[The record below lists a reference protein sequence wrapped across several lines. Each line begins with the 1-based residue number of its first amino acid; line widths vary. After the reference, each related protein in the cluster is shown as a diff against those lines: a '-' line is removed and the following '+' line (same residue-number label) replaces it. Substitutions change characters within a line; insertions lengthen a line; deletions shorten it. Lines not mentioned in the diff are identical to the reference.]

1 MNLCI
6 SLFKLTL
13 NGERSFAFW
22 RSTTIERKLPLVPMR
37 ILFFIAL
44 FWACFA
50 GLHPQ
55 SLHPTAAAWKWADST
70 MKELTPRQR
79 AAQLFM
85 VAAYSTKGTEPQGQL
100 LDLIQNQGIGG
111 LIFMQGGPGRQLL
124 LTRQYQAAAKLP
136 LLISAD
142 AEWGLAMRLDSTFS
156 FPYAMTLGAIQDVQL
171 VRKTAEHLAFH
182 CRRIGVTMNMAP
194 VVDVNV
200 NPKNPIINGRSFGE
214 NPKRVAALGTAFMQ
228 GLQSGKV
235 MASAKH
241 FPGHGD
247 TEKDSHL
254 TLPEVPHQR
263 PRLDSVELMPFR
275 ELIKQRCASVMVAH
289 LSVPALTGRSEK
301 PTTLSNKVVTQLL
314 KKEFGFEGLAIT
326 DALNMK
332 GVAEQNQPGAVDVE
346 ALLAGNDILLFSEN
360 VPKAL
365 NLIEE
370 KLKNGSLH
378 QADINEKCRKILAY
392 KFMLG
397 LAHDKS
403 PSMAGLQKDLHRD
416 IDRRLMFEI
425 YEKAITL
432 LQNQNDI
439 IPFKRLDTLK
449 PVLIEIGKSEGP
461 EFFNR
466 LNDYMPVQRLS
477 IPEDAAS
484 DQIEE
489 LLQQSNRYNLA
500 IIALHRPGEKPF
512 RTKNWSSSAKNMAE
526 RLQQRMTTVLVHFSL
541 PYHLLSLGNI
551 KKHKAILQAFQDV
564 PASRDMAA
572 QALFGGIGLNG
583 RLPVSLP
590 GLFSEGSGID
600 TKGGL
605 RLRYAEPEDVGINS
619 EDLLPLDAFMAESI
633 KNGHFP
639 GAQILAA
646 KNGTVFLQKSF
657 GHLDY
662 VENTPTTNSHLFDLA
677 SITKVAGCLPQLMR
691 LVDEGK
697 LDLNQTLGFY
707 LPELASSNKAPLV
720 LRDILSHQARL
731 MAWIP
736 FYKKTLDNG
745 SLKTDFYRYQPEP
758 GFELPV
764 AKNLFCLN
772 SLPDSILL
780 WAIES
785 PLLPEKKYLYSDLG
799 YYFLTRIVE
808 RLSENKNL
816 EYLHRQKIALPLG
829 AHSLTFNPSLYLSD
843 TMVAPTE
850 NDLVF
855 RKQLIRGFV
864 HDQGAAM
871 CGGVAGHAGLFSTA
885 NDLAKLI
892 QMFLN
897 MGEYGGE
904 RFIQDSTLKEFVKC
918 QFCKDGNRRAIGFDK
933 PSPDGNGGTACDCVS
948 YLSFGHSGFT
958 GTLVWADPLHNLLF
972 IFLSNRVYPDAEN
985 NGIIKEEIRAK
996 AQQIVYH
1003 AING

>member
-1 MNLCI
+1 MYQG
-6 SLFKLTL
+6 KK
-13 NGERSFAFW
+13 
-22 RSTTIERKLPLVPMR
+22 TTFEAMRKLFLIVS
-37 ILFFIAL
+37 IGT
-44 FWACFA
+44 CFA
-50 GLHPQ
+50 GLQSQ
-55 SLHPTAAAWKWADST
+55 SLHPTAAAWKWADSA
-70 MKELTPRQR
+70 MRELSPRQR
-79 AAQLFM
+79 AGQLFM
-85 VAAYSTKGTEPQGQL
+85 VAAYSTKGAEPQGHVM
-100 LDLIQNQGIGG
+100 DLIQNHGIGG

-124 LTRQYQAAAKLP
+124 LTRQYQAASSLP

-142 AEWGLAMRLDSTFS
+142 AEWGLSMRLDSSFS

-182 CRRIGVTMNMAP
+182 CRRIGITMNMAP

-214 NPKRVAALGTAFMQ
+214 NPKRVAELGVAFMQ
-228 GLQSGKV
+228 GLQAGGV

-263 PRLDSVELMPFR
+263 PRLDSIELLPFR

-289 LSVPALTGRSEK
+289 LSVPALTGKPGE

-314 KKEFGFEGLAIT
+314 KKELGFDGLAIT

-365 NLIEE
+365 SLIEE
-370 KLKNGSLH
+370 KLKNGDLQQS
-378 QADINEKCRKILAY
+378 DIDEKCRKILAY

-397 LAHDKS
+397 LAQNKL
-403 PSMAGLQKDLHRD
+403 PSMTGLYKDLHQD
-416 IDRRLMFEI
+416 KDRRLMFDI

-432 LQNQNDI
+432 LQNEGDI
-439 IPFKRLDTLK
+439 VPFKRLDTLK
-449 PVLIEIGKSEGP
+449 PILIEIGKTDGP
-461 EFFNR
+461 EFYDR

-477 IPEDAAS
+477 IPEDASAEQI
-484 DQIEE
+484 DQV
-489 LLQQSNRYNLA
+489 LQQASRCNLA
-500 IIALHRPGEKPF
+500 ILALHRPGEKPF
-512 RTKNWSSSAKNMAE
+512 RTKNWAAATKNITE
-526 RLQQRMTTVLVHFSL
+526 RLQQRMPTVLVHFSM

-551 KKHKAILQAFQDV
+551 TKHKAVLQAFQDV
-564 PASRDMAA
+564 PAARDMAA
-572 QALFGGIGLNG
+572 QALFGGIGLSG
-583 RLPVSLP
+583 KLPVSLP
-590 GLFSEGSGID
+590 GLFDEGTGIE

-605 RLRYAEPEDVGINS
+605 RLRYAEPEDLGIRPEELS
-619 EDLLPLDAFMAESI
+619 PLDAFMAESI

-646 KNGTVFLQKSF
+646 KNGIVFLRKSY
-657 GHLDY
+657 GKLDLITG
-662 VENTPTTNSHLFDLA
+662 TPTANNHLYDLA

-707 LPELASSNKAPLV
+707 LPELANSNKADLIV
-720 LRDILSHQARL
+720 REVLSHQARL
-731 MAWIP
+731 KAWIP
-736 FYKKTLDNG
+736 FYQKTLANG
-745 SLKTDFYRYQPEP
+745 APRTEFYRNQAEP

-772 SLPDSILL
+772 SMPDSILI
-780 WAIES
+780 WATES
-785 PLLPEKKYLYSDLG
+785 ALLPEKKYLYSDLG

-808 RLSENKNL
+808 RLSQNTSL
-816 EYLHRQKIALPLG
+816 SSLHRQKIALPLG
-829 AHSLTFNPSLYLSD
+829 AHSLTYNPHLLMND
-843 TMVAPTE
+843 TGIAPTE
-850 NDLVF
+850 NDQVF
-855 RKQLIRGFV
+855 RKQLVRGFV

-892 QMFLN
+892 QMYLN

-904 RFIQDSTLKEFVKC
+904 RYIQESTLKEFVKC
-918 QFCKDGNRRAIGFDK
+918 QFCKDGNRRGIGFDK
-933 PSPDGNGGTACDCVS
+933 PSPNGNGGTACDCVS

-958 GTLVWADPLHNLLF
+958 GTLVWADPQYNILF
-972 IFLSNRVYPDAEN
+972 VFLSNRVHPDAEN
-985 NGIIKEEIRAK
+985 KGIIKEEIRAK
-996 AQQIVYH
+996 AQQIIYN